1 MRDTIEMA
9 REANIYFTDRLVDVI
24 SMEDLK
30 RFEALVRADERAAPQ
45 AERERIKGSK
55 PIGYAFCM
63 GGSWW
68 TVASKTPDAPNGT
81 YILHASYLSDNVQFV
96 GLDMS
101 DLAKAIGETK

>member
-9 REANIYFTDRLVDVI
+9 REAGFMPAHNKRVERLV
-24 SMEDLK
+24 
-30 RFEALVRADERAAPQ
+30 ALVRADERAALQ

-55 PIGYAFCM
+55 PIGYAVCM

-68 TVASKTPDAPNGT
+68 TVASNTPDAPNGT

-101 DLAKAIGETK
+101 ALTKATGETK

>member
-1 MRDTIEMA
+1 MRSAIEMA
-9 REANIYFTDRLVDVI
+9 REANLFVARENPRYYGASLDN
-24 SMEDLK
+24 LK

-101 DLAKAIGETK
+101 DLAKARG

>member
-1 MRDTIEMA
+1 MRDAIEMA
-9 REANIYFTDRLVDVI
+9 REVGFAVGLGSPALEKFERLI
-24 SMEDLK
+24 AM
-30 RFEALVRADERAAPQ
+30 ARADERAALQ

-68 TVASKTPDAPNGT
+68 TVASKTPDVPNGT

-101 DLAKAIGETK
+101 DLAKATGETK

>member
-1 MRDTIEMA
+1 MRDTLDMA
-9 REANIYFTDRLVDVI
+9 REAGNGELFDAMQVAFL
-24 SMEDLK
+24 E
-30 RFEALVRADERAAPQ
+30 RFADLVRADERAAPQ

-55 PIGYAFCM
+55 PIGYAVCM